1 MNAAISPCVG
11 ICRLD
16 EETGYCV
23 GCGRTSDEI
32 ATWSTAGPSGRRAIW
47 AALPARLVSL
57 GVSVRR
63 LPWAAADI
71 RGFVL
76 RTLREARGRWRLAAP
91 GASAAFPCPVPAAGE
106 IRSHGDII
114 EAIGAGM
121 ALRLHCGF
129 EARAFAVDGAA
140 AGPERIVLAVQG
152 NRPPPRPVN
161 TAEPHG
167 DEEAIRPA
175 DRGAL
180 LHLTDMDQ
188 HGACWGL
195 REALAPA
202 AVAEAILIGTGGVA
216 GGGTGA
222 GDAGRDVVIA
232 TALGRIEVPLGLA
245 GLGAQADAAPAL
257 PESFVAAACFE
268 PEL

>member
-16 EETGYCV
+16 DETGYCV
-23 GCGRTSDEI
+23 GCGRTSGEI
-32 ATWSTAGPSGRRAIW
+32 ATWSTAGPSGRRAVW

-57 GVSVRR
+57 GVGVRR
-63 LPWAAADI
+63 LPWAAADV

-76 RTLREARGRWRLAAP
+76 RTLRQARGRWRLAAP

-114 EAIGAGM
+114 EAIGAGT

-140 AGPERIVLAVQG
+140 AGPESIVLAIQA
-152 NRPPPRPVN
+152 NRPQPRLLK
-161 TAEPHG
+161 AAPHG

-180 LHLTDMDQ
+180 VRLMDMDQ

-195 REALAPA
+195 REAPAPP
-202 AVAEAILIGTGGVA
+202 AVAGATPVGGTGGD
-216 GGGTGA
+216 TGA
-222 GDAGRDVVIA
+222 GDACEDVVIA

-245 GLGAQADAAPAL
+245 RLAARADAAPAL
-257 PESFVAAACFE
+257 PESFIAAACFE